1 MKRAIGLLV
10 AITAVLTFVGCSNRS
25 RNTRESAR
33 IEVGLVSPALVST
46 FHVTLVEGAKEEA
59 KELGWLLRSVA
70 PDKESNFASQVSM
83 IEDLIQSKV
92 RAISICAIDDKAI
105 VGAVRKA
112 NAAGIPIF
120 IHNSLTEIPGGKVT
134 AYIGYDQR
142 EGGRKC
148 GEKAVQ
154 LLTQKYGKPKGQVA
168 IIQGLPGFHT
178 RERSGGFKEAL
189 AKYPEIKIVADR
201 AADWERDKAV
211 TVAENM
217 LQANGK
223 IDLFFG
229 CSDAM
234 AQGAAAAAR
243 LAGKKVFTIGLDGN
257 PDAILDVS
265 NGKLTATLAVYPR
278 EMGQTVIKTMKDVLD
293 GKQVPKFVKTP
304 TTIVDKSNC
313 KEFLK

>member
-1 MKRAIGLLV
+1 MKRAISLLAALTV
-10 AITAVLTFVGCSNRS
+10 VLTFVGCSNRV
-25 RNTRESAR
+25 RNTREGAKL
-33 IEVGLVSPALVST
+33 EVGLVSPALVST

-189 AKYPEIKIVADR
+189 AKYPEIKIVADQ

-304 TTIVDKSNC
+304 TTIIDKSNC

>member
-1 MKRAIGLLV
+1 MKRAIGFLV
-10 AITAVLTFVGCSNRS
+10 AITVVLTFVGCSDRV
-25 RNTRESAR
+25 RNTREGAKL
-33 IEVGLVSPALVST
+33 EVGLVSPALVST

-70 PDKESNFASQVSM
+70 PDKESNFATQVSM

-120 IHNSLTEIPGGKVT
+120 IHNSITEIPGGKVT

-189 AKYPEIKIVADR
+189 AKYPEIKIVADQ

-313 KEFLK
+313 KDFLK